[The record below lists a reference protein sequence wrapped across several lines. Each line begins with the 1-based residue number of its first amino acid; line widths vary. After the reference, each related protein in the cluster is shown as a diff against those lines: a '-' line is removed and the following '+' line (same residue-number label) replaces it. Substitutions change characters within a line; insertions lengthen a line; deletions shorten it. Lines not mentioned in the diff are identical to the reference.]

1 MRTSKKN
8 YLQLINPLELLR
20 TKKILQNN
28 PTVSQTSTAQ
38 QESVLSLY
46 AYNQASVSCNHSI
59 SSDEVIESLFEGA
72 KNYWLN
78 VDILNT
84 QTIEKIG
91 KNVGLHPLIIED
103 ILSKNQR
110 PKSDEIDQLF
120 TCVIHMLY
128 FNEETKSIESEQ
140 VSFVLGKN
148 FLITFQDDCIRDL
161 FAPIREKLNIT
172 STKVRQH
179 GADYL
184 LYALLD
190 AIVDQYFIVLDNVAI
205 QIEKLEEDISRG
217 NSDAYSM
224 NHINDLRKEI
234 MFFKRNAHPVREL
247 MNSII
252 RSETLLIEE
261 RNNKY
266 FKDIFD
272 HIIQANDLCETY
284 RDVITNIRDLYV
296 SQVNLKTNEIMK
308 FLAIVT
314 ALLAPATVIGGMFGM
329 NFDRIPILHNQ
340 YGFWIATSLMIIVP
354 ICMLFY
360 FKRKNWF

>member
-8 YLQLINPLELLR
+8 YLQLINPLEILR

-28 PTVSQTSTAQ
+28 PTVSPIPPVQ
-38 QESVLSLY
+38 QESILSLY
-46 AYNQASVSCNHSI
+46 EYDQAHSSRNDSI
-59 SSDEVIESLFEGA
+59 SSDEVLVSLFDSN
-72 KNYWLN
+72 KYYWLN

-91 KNVGLHPLIIED
+91 KNIGLHPLIVED

-110 PKSDEIDQLF
+110 PKSDEIDNLF

-128 FNEETKSIESEQ
+128 FNEETTSIESEQ

-161 FAPIREKLNIT
+161 FAPVRDKLKIAA
-172 STKVRQH
+172 TKVRQH

-190 AIVDQYFIVLDNVAI
+190 AIVDQYFIVLDKLAV

-217 NSDAYSM
+217 NSDTYSM

-247 MNSII
+247 MGSII
-252 RSETLLIEE
+252 RSETALIEE

-284 RDVITNIRDLYV
+284 RDVITNIRDLYL
-296 SQVNLKTNEIMK
+296 SQVNLKTNEVMK

-340 YGFWIATSLMIIVP
+340 NGFWIATSLMIIVP
-354 ICMLFY
+354 IFMLFY

>member
-1 MRTSKKN
+1 
-8 YLQLINPLELLR
+8 
-20 TKKILQNN
+20 
-28 PTVSQTSTAQ
+28 
-38 QESVLSLY
+38 
-46 AYNQASVSCNHSI
+46 
-59 SSDEVIESLFEGA
+59 
-72 KNYWLN
+72 
-78 VDILNT
+78 
-84 QTIEKIG
+84 
-91 KNVGLHPLIIED
+91 
-103 ILSKNQR
+103 
-110 PKSDEIDQLF
+110 
-120 TCVIHMLY
+120 
-128 FNEETKSIESEQ
+128 
-140 VSFVLGKN
+140 
-148 FLITFQDDCIRDL
+148 
-161 FAPIREKLNIT
+161 
-172 STKVRQH
+172 
-179 GADYL
+179 
-184 LYALLD
+184 
-190 AIVDQYFIVLDNVAI
+190 
-205 QIEKLEEDISRG
+205 
-217 NSDAYSM
+217 M

-234 MFFKRNAHPVREL
+234 MFFKRDAHPVREL

-340 YGFWIATSLMIIVP
+340 YGFWIATSLMIMVP